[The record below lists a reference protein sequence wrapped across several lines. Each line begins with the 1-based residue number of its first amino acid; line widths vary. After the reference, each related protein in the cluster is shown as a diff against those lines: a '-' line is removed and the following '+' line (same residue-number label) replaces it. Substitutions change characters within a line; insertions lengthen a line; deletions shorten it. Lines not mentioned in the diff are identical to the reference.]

1 MRAITFLFFWIP
13 PARKCGTGMMKGGIM
28 SNNHLINQIDQ
39 IVDEYHLLKHPFY
52 QAWNE
57 GKLTLESLQDYAKQY
72 YHHVEAFPTYLS
84 AVHAQTNDM
93 NTRRHLL
100 QNLIDEEA
108 GSPNHPDLWLQ
119 FTTALKIN
127 NDDVL
132 ETEKWDKTTNLI
144 QTFKTICSEYGT
156 ATGIAALY
164 AYESQIPEIAET
176 KIRGLREHYGM
187 DSEQATNYFQVHIE
201 ADKEHAAIEKQLLAS
216 YLTDENIAEVT
227 SEVRVV
233 LKALWGLLSA
243 VCERHQIH

>member
-1 MRAITFLFFWIP
+1 
-13 PARKCGTGMMKGGIM
+13 M
-28 SNNHLINQIDQ
+28 SNNNLINQIDQ

-57 GKLTLESLQDYAKQY
+57 GKLSLESLQDYAKQY

-84 AVHAQTNDM
+84 AVHAQTDNI
-93 NTRRHLL
+93 NTRKHIL

-119 FTTALKIN
+119 FTSALGVN
-127 NDDVL
+127 NNEVL
-132 ETEKWDKTTNLI
+132 DTEKWDKTTDLI
-144 QTFKTICSEYGT
+144 HTFKNICSEYGT

-176 KIRGLREHYGM
+176 KIKGLKEHYGL
-187 DSEQATNYFQVHIE
+187 DTEQATNYFHVHIE
-201 ADKEHAAIEKQLLAS
+201 ADKEHAAVEKQLLAS
-216 YLTDENIAEVT
+216 YLTEENI
-227 SEVRVV
+227 SEVSSEVQNV
-233 LKALWGLLSA
+233 LRALWELLSA